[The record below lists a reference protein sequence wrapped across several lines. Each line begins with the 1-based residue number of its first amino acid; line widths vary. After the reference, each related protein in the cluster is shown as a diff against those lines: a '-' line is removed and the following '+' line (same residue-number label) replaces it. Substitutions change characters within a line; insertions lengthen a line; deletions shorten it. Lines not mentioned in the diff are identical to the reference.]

1 MTQTD
6 QGSDAAKQAGIQVIA
21 RAAAV
26 MRALGSHPQGL
37 SLAAIAQLV
46 DLPRSTVQRI
56 IGALEAEHLAET
68 IGPGGGF
75 RLGPALGQ
83 LISQTQTDIISL
95 VKPQMLALSEQL
107 QESVCV
113 STLVGDK
120 SYVVDRVVAEREL
133 RVVFPIGINAPAYT
147 TASGKALLAALP
159 DDSLAQLL
167 PDPLPKVTPAT
178 PERAALLEQLARI
191 RAGTLADEHDELIEG
206 MSSFAVVLDTYLGRY
221 AIAVVAPSARAA
233 TRSATFQQALRA
245 CKQTVERAIGRA
257 TAQA

>member
-6 QGSDAAKQAGIQVIA
+6 QGSDAKHAGIQVIA

-178 PERAALLEQLARI
+178 PERAALLAQLAQI
-191 RAGTLADEHDELIEG
+191 RADTLAEEHDELIEG

-233 TRSATFQQALRA
+233 TRSTAFQQALLT
-245 CKQTVERAIGRA
+245 CKHTVERAIGRA
-257 TAQA
+257 TDQA